1 MMTNQKPTWKQ
12 NLKGWLYVLP
22 MLTIVAV
29 FSLYPI
35 ISSLA
40 MSFYTEYNF
49 FTNQILAIGFDN
61 WQIVKLNRTPCIK
74 KLQRL

>member
-61 WQIVKLNRTPCIK
+61 
-74 KLQRL
+74 